1 MERIAQTER
10 RPARAGKVRRLRDA
24 ALFAAVRGFAYG
36 AATAGG
42 AAAIT
47 LISWWIDR

>member
-1 MERIAQTER
+1 MGRTER
-10 RPARAGKVRRLRDA
+10 TGVRPPRRGKVRRLRDA
-24 ALFAAVRGFAYG
+24 ALFSAVRGFAYG

-47 LISWWIDR
+47 LISWWIRN